1 MKESTMKAKRY
12 LFALIAFVATV
23 TLLTQGIGV
32 TLAGA
37 AVAGVVLYGDR
48 LLPLLKRRPVRAPR
62 LTARPLS
69 AERESYQLVPDE
81 PSLVLSPEM

>member
-1 MKESTMKAKRY
+1 MKAKRY

-23 TLLTQGIGV
+23 TLLTAGIGV

-48 LLPLLKRRPVRAPR
+48 LLPLLQRRPVVRAPR
-62 LTARPLS
+62 LTARPLA
-69 AERESYQLVPDE
+69 AERDTYELVPDE
-81 PSLVLSPEM
+81 PSLILSPEM